1 MRHNAGRIDRSL
13 RFLISLIIIAA
24 GIYYQSLWGIV
35 GIIPLVSGVTGFCPL
50 YSIFGISTCH
60 YEVESNKTERLHLKT

>member
-1 MRHNAGRIDRSL
+1 MTHNAGKIDRSL

-60 YEVESNKTERLHLKT
+60 YEVDPNKT